1 MPWSLSAQSLRR
13 RGRRGVI
20 SGARPLKTGP
30 GWGQAG
36 VRSVRKGFCGQA
48 ALETVWAKLNGSV
61 HSWAVLLP
69 TLMSPAVA
77 FRGIQP
83 QHCQGTPPVLRAP
96 LRGQKGPH
104 PPEGSRPW
112 DEGLIRLVP
121 PPASQG
127 ALWPSCPGAF
137 LRGVVSAS
145 PGSVS
150 SSWPPPEASL
160 SCLLC
165 PLPAIPLSPHPPTLV
180 RTLWLIIPGSP
191 SPPCCSQPPIPSMF
205 SLALF
210 KSRKCSGLEIKE
222 EETH

>member
-1 MPWSLSAQSLRR
+1 
-13 RGRRGVI
+13 
-20 SGARPLKTGP
+20 
-30 GWGQAG
+30 
-36 VRSVRKGFCGQA
+36 
-48 ALETVWAKLNGSV
+48 
-61 HSWAVLLP
+61 
-69 TLMSPAVA
+69 MSPAVT

-83 QHCQGTPPVLRAP
+83 QHCQGTPPVRRAP

-145 PGSVS
+145 PRSVS

-160 SCLLC
+160 SCLLWPPPPFPFHPI
-165 PLPAIPLSPHPPTLV
+165 PLPWSELSDYHRFSISTLLFPATHSIHV
-180 RTLWLIIPGSP
+180 QSCII
-191 SPPCCSQPPIPSMF
+191 
-205 SLALF
+205 
-210 KSRKCSGLEIKE
+210 
-222 EETH
+222 